1 MALRNTGG
9 LGKCLATVAAAVMG
23 HSDGERFMRCQ
34 VENHGE
40 NLAQQAA
47 WIEAHGLRI
56 LDFESLATWAYK
68 NIEIV
73 VKHSS

>member
-1 MALRNTGG
+1 
-9 LGKCLATVAAAVMG
+9 MG

-56 LDFESLATWAYK
+56 LDFESLATWANK